1 MGIYMAYG
9 DTCIYCFSH
18 GGKSMVSNNNP
29 CLDEIDEYIYILMY
43 LRLDEFNSD
52 YS

>member
-9 DTCIYCFSH
+9 DTRIYCFSH
-18 GGKSMVSNNNP
+18 GGKSMVSNP
-29 CLDEIDEYIYILMY
+29 WLDEIDEYIYICVY